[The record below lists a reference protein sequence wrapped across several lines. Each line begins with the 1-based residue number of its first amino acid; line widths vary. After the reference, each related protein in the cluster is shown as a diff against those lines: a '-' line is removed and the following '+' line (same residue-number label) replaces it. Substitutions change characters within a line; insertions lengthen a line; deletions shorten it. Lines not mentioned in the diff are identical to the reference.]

1 MKYLSAF
8 LLVLFAFSL
17 VTKGDGQLGEVV
29 PPPADEVERLSLDP
43 FYEKYLSYKGFPIV
57 SSGKVSDYALK
68 EAAFLIEQMIGDRE
82 DIMGAL
88 IENKVRLAIM
98 APDEFTTDIP
108 EHATLEP
115 KAYWD
120 KRARGLGASQERPAV
135 SAGEENLLNYPGDP
149 YSIESIMIHEFAHA
163 IHLMGLNT
171 VDPGFQDSLEQ
182 AFNRAAIA
190 GLWKGKY
197 AGINPAEYWAEG
209 VQSWFNTNRENDHD
223 HNHVNTREELKQYD
237 NELAALIESVFGD
250 DEWVYVA
257 PRDRG
262 GFEGHLSGYELSS
275 APKFS
280 WPEEMVKAY
289 EALDQGDG
297 LERIELQP
305 MRSFKPKDTTVE
317 SGRSV
322 TLRFDNK
329 SNQRISIFWVGF
341 DGIRRP
347 YSKLDPGRKYDQH
360 TYGYHLWIVVGEE
373 GRDLG
378 WLRAPTTDSR
388 VEVK

>member
-1 MKYLSAF
+1 MKCLSKFILVF
-8 LLVLFAFSL
+8 LAFSL
-17 VTKGDGQLGEVV
+17 VKRGHGQFGEVV
-29 PPPADEVERLSLDP
+29 PPPVDEVERLSLDS

-57 SSGKVSDYALK
+57 SSGRVSDYALK
-68 EAAFLIEQMIGDRE
+68 EAAFLIEQMIGNRE
-82 DIMGAL
+82 DIIGAL

-115 KAYWD
+115 KAFWD
-120 KRARGLGASQERPAV
+120 KRARGLGASKERPAISV
-135 SAGEENLLNYPGDP
+135 GEENLLNYPGDP
-149 YSIESIMIHEFAHA
+149 YSTESIMIHEFAHA

-182 AFNRAAIA
+182 AFTRAAIA

-223 HNHVNTREELKQYD
+223 HNHVDTREELKQYD
-237 NELAALIESVFGD
+237 SGLAALTGSVFGD

-262 GFEGHLSGYELSS
+262 GLEGHLSGYGRSS
-275 APKFS
+275 APEFS

-289 EALDQGDG
+289 TALDQGEG
-297 LERIELQP
+297 LGLVKLRP
-305 MRSFKPKDTTVE
+305 MKALKAKDTTVE
-317 SGRSV
+317 SGKAI
-322 TLRFDNK
+322 TLRFDNQ
-329 SNQRISIFWVGF
+329 SDQRISVVWIGF
-341 DGIRRP
+341 DGIRRQ
-347 YSKLDPGRKYDQH
+347 YRKIDPGRKCNQP
-360 TYGYHLWIVVGEE
+360 TYGKHLWIVVGEE
-373 GRDLG
+373 GKELG
-378 WLRAPTTDSR
+378 WFRAPAADSR
-388 VEVK
+388 VQVE